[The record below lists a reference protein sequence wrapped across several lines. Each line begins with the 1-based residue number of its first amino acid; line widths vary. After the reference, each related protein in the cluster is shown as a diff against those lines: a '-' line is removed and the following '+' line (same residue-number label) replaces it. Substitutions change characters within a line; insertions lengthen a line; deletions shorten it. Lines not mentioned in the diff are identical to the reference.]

1 MIRGECAECN
11 RAAEDKQ
18 RQKHTRRLR
27 DDLVEEEGMAEYLAG
42 AIYLNTAS
50 SERTLP
56 YRMIMESLSGPTET

>member
-1 MIRGECAECN
+1 MQD
-11 RAAEDKQ
+11 AAEDKH

-50 SERTLP
+50 SSGR
-56 YRMIMESLSGPTET
+56 SLTG